1 MERTGPLFVPPV
13 AAIWSSHFA
22 AALVSSGGTSAGRS
36 AALSVVAQVQ
46 SKSGGIVPIAAVEAA
61 LVDSP
66 PELGGGTD
74 EPDPPHAVMP
84 RVRRLASA
92 TATRKLRIIA
102 RRYHL
107 AAAANPRSLP
117 AAIGIGEDEGD
128 KSVRI
133 DE

>member
-1 MERTGPLFVPPV
+1 
-13 AAIWSSHFA
+13 
-22 AALVSSGGTSAGRS
+22 
-36 AALSVVAQVQ
+36 
-46 SKSGGIVPIAAVEAA
+46 
-61 LVDSP
+61 
-66 PELGGGTD
+66 
-74 EPDPPHAVMP
+74 MP